1 MRRRSMRMRRL
12 SRAGSL
18 AVALALT
25 AACQQATSVSVRPSP
40 SPSINGSS
48 VVVVTID
55 ATGMDPR
62 TLHILGGSVIAFL
75 NHDARTHE
83 VRSDPH
89 PAHTECALMNL
100 DPVPPGGMVQTRPI
114 AVGQGCGFHDE
125 GDPTNPALQGFALG
139 H

>member
-1 MRRRSMRMRRL
+1 MRRL
-12 SRAGSL
+12 SVPRRPRSL
-18 AVALALT
+18 AATLVLALGPA

-55 ATGMDPR
+55 ATGMDPQ
-62 TLHILGGSVIAFL
+62 TLHILGGSVVAFV
-75 NHDARTHE
+75 NHDVRTHE

-125 GDPTNPALQGFALG
+125 VDPTNPHFQGFALG